1 MTTVN
6 RQTATAFVNAKG
18 TVMTVRM
25 TRGKT
30 AISLRAAL
38 LVEGQEKAVT
48 GGRVTFD
55 LDEAG
60 AIAAKAA
67 YKAMLATA
75 ESKGW
80 TKQRKPGKVRV
91 DAFDDIPDADG
102 AESVIPA
109 EVAPDL
115 VIGDPAPPVA
125 APKLTKAERKAQ
137 RLAKEAAEKVA

>member
-1 MTTVN
+1 MITVN

-48 GGRVTFD
+48 GSRVTFD

-60 AIAAKAA
+60 ATAAKAA
-67 YKAMLATA
+67 YKAMLAKA
-75 ESKGW
+75 EEKGW

-91 DAFDDIPDADG
+91 DAFGDIPDAEG

-109 EVAPDL
+109 VADL

-125 APKLTKAERKAQ
+125 APKLTKAQRKAE

>member
-1 MTTVN
+1 MITVN

-67 YKAMLATA
+67 YKAMLAMA
-75 ESKGW
+75 ETKGW
-80 TKQRKPGKVRV
+80 SKQRKPGKVRV
-91 DAFDDIPDADG
+91 DAFGELPEAEG

-109 EVAPDL
+109 EVAPLTDSGGAE
-115 VIGDPAPPVA
+115 VVVAA
-125 APKLTKAERKAQ
+125 APKLTKAERKAA
-137 RLAKEAAEKVA
+137 REAAKTAAA